1 MIQITNKETGEVKN
15 YTEAEFVAERDR
27 LLLAWE
33 ESKKA
38 LEVAKEKEMEQR
50 KAVVAFAFDPNK
62 ESGTE
67 RIELD
72 NGYQAKAVKKVNYGF
87 VKTED
92 GKLNKAAIDKALAK
106 IEKVGGAVGELIAE
120 RLVKWTPDLSLT
132 EYKQL
137 DEKFKKIIDE
147 VIVTSEGAPTL
158 EIITPKAPK
167 SK

>member
-67 RIELD
+67 RIELG

-106 IEKVGGAVGELIAE
+106 IEKVGGVVGELIAE

-147 VIVTSEGAPTL
+147 VIVTSESAPTL
-158 EIITPKAPK
+158 EIIAPKAPK
-167 SK
+167 